1 MPHKFHLEKGEF
13 MSGYSVTLI
22 EQSLVEKMASSVTC
36 SKPEVIM
43 DRFGIS
49 VNTWSKIRNGKAIR
63 QSVAMRLMERLKR
76 EQVI

>member
-1 MPHKFHLEKGEF
+1 MPHKFHPEKGEF
-13 MSGYSVTLI
+13 MSSYSVTLI